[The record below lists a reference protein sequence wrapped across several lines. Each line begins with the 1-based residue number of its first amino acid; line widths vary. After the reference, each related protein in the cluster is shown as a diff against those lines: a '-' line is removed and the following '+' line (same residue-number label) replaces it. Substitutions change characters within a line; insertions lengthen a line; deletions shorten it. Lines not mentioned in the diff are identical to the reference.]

1 MTNNQQQSSK
11 SQQPEAGSQPLKTT
25 DPRWKV
31 NYLQVMRLKRK
42 KKAAE
47 EVEPDPE
54 EGEE

>member
-1 MTNNQQQSSK
+1 MTNNPQQSSQ
-11 SQQPEAGSQPLKTT
+11 SQPPEAGSQPLKTT

-47 EVEPDPE
+47 EVEPE